1 MRTTFTLFVFLLSF
15 GAVFSQG
22 QSRQYQFPRAAVS
35 SPSFPAPDY
44 AAKLMCVEK
53 PVPAGIAKTK
63 QLYQKKGNKTVSER
77 SAAPALPPMVRGKH
91 FIGNPFGNSTPND
104 NDIAISNDGII
115 VSVIN
120 TNLFFYDAVNDS
132 VLGTQSY
139 DAFTDALGFYED
151 VFDPK
156 VLYDPSEDKF
166 VTVILNGFTDTN
178 TSIIIG
184 FSQSNDPMG
193 LWNLY
198 ALPGNPLNN
207 GTFSDYPMIS
217 LTEKEL
223 FLTINLVIPDST
235 WQTGFD
241 ETLIW
246 QIKKEPG
253 YLGDTLSTAMHNGI
267 SFNGKP
273 IRNLC
278 PVRGGSQLY
287 GPDMYF
293 LSNRNFETQGDTIFM
308 VHTTDTIGAPGFNI
322 EIKQMNADADYF
334 LAGDARQAGVHLFA
348 TNDSR
353 ILGAFYEN
361 NQIQFVQNCMDTNTT
376 FCAVYHGIISNLQ
389 SSNPTVTAKIISDTI
404 CDFGYPNIAY
414 AGNGPGNN
422 NAVIGFNHT
431 APTVKPGCSA
441 IKSDGNFNYTPVLK
455 ITDGASSYVN
465 VLSSLQERWGDYTG
479 IQTKYNSPG
488 EIWTSGYY
496 AYASGFNRLHR
507 AYIGQ
512 VLADS
517 IDNSAG
523 LHHTELNALNG
534 KIFPNPSE
542 DFFSLDFTIEKSQY
556 LSFELY
562 DIHGK
567 LVVLLMRDW
576 VKPGKNIFT
585 FRTSDLSPGTYLLK
599 VNHNTETLH
608 SGLVLKK

>member
-1 MRTTFTLFVFLLSF
+1 MRTFIAAICFCFFSGF
-15 GAVFSQG
+15 VFSQANT
-22 QSRQYQFPRAAVS
+22 QTFNFPRAAVT
-35 SPSFPAPDY
+35 SPSFPKPDY
-44 AAKLMCVEK
+44 AAKLFCTEK
-53 PVPAGIAKTK
+53 PVPVGVQKTK
-63 QLYQKKGNKTVSER
+63 NIYQKKGIQNAPER
-77 SAAPALPPMVRGKH
+77 AAAPPLPPMVRGKH
-91 FIGNPFGNSTPND
+91 FLGNAFGNSTPND
-104 NDIAISNDGII
+104 NDLAISNAGKI

-120 TNLFFYDAVNDS
+120 TNLFFYDAIADS

-139 DAFTDALGFYED
+139 DAFTDALGIYED

-156 VLYDPSEDKF
+156 VIYDPNEDKF
-166 VTVILNGFTDTN
+166 ITVILNGFTDTN

-198 ALPGNPLNN
+198 SLPGNPLNN

-241 ETLIW
+241 ETLVW
-246 QIKKEPG
+246 QIKKEQG
-253 YLGDTLSTAMHNGI
+253 FLGGNISTVMHNGI
-267 SFNGKP
+267 TFNGKP
-273 IRNLC
+273 LRNLC

-293 LSNRNFETQGDTIFM
+293 LSNRNFETQGDTIFL
-308 VHTTDTIGAPGFNI
+308 VHTTDTIGSPNFNI
-322 EIKQMNADADYF
+322 EVKQMNADADYF
-334 LAGDARQAGVHLFA
+334 LAGDARMAGVHLFA

-361 NQIQFVQNCMDTNTT
+361 NQIQFVQNSMDTNTT
-376 FCAVYHGIISNLQ
+376 FCGVYHGIVSNLQ
-389 SSNPTVTAKIISDTI
+389 ATTPTVNAKIIGDTI

-414 AGNGPGNN
+414 AGNGSSNN

-431 APTVKPGCSA
+431 APSVRPGCSA

-465 VLSSLQERWGDYTG
+465 VLSSLQERWGDYSG
-479 IQTKYNSPG
+479 IQTKYNQPG
-488 EIWTSGYY
+488 EIWMSGYY

-523 LHHTELNALNG
+523 LQITQQNEMQG
-534 KIFPNPSE
+534 TIFPNPSA
-542 DFFSLDFTIEKSQY
+542 DFFSIEFTIEKAHY
-556 LSFELY
+556 LSFDLY
-562 DIHGK
+562 DINGK
-567 LVVLLMRDW
+567 LVITLMRDW
-576 VKPGKNIFT
+576 AKPGKNLFS
-585 FRTSDLSPGTYLLK
+585 FRTADLKVGAYLLQ
-599 VNHNTETLH
+599 VNHQGRPLF
-608 SGLVLKK
+608 SGKVLKK

>member
-1 MRTTFTLFVFLLSF
+1 MKAIATLVL
-15 GAVFSQG
+15 FSMFSGLVLG
-22 QSRQYQFPRAAVS
+22 QSQSRSFQFQRAAVT
-35 SPSFPAPDY
+35 SPSFSGPDY
-44 AAKLMCVEK
+44 AAKILCIEK
-53 PVPAGIAKTK
+53 PLPAGAEGSKN
-63 QLYQKKGNKTVSER
+63 LYQKKSTNHLQER
-77 SAAPALPPMVRGKH
+77 AAATPLPPMARGKH
-91 FIGNPFGNSTPND
+91 FLGNAFGNSTPND
-104 NDIAISNDGII
+104 NDLAISNGGKI

-120 TNLFFYDAVNDS
+120 TNLFFYDVNTDS

-139 DAFTDALGFYED
+139 DAFTAPLGAYAD

-156 VLYDPSEDKF
+156 VLYDPVEDKF
-166 VTVILNGFTDTN
+166 ITVILNGFTDTT
-178 TSIIIG
+178 TSIILG

-198 ALPGNPLNN
+198 SLPGNPLNN

-217 LTEKEL
+217 LSEKEL

-235 WQTGFD
+235 WQTGFN

-246 QIKKEPG
+246 QINKQDG
-253 YLGDTLSTAMHNGI
+253 FSGASISTVMHNGI
-267 SFNGKP
+267 TFNGKP

-293 LSNRNFETQGDTIFM
+293 LSNRNFETQGDTIFL
-308 VHTTDTIGAPGFNI
+308 VRTTDTIGSPNFSI
-322 EIKQMNADADYF
+322 EVKQLNSNADYF
-334 LAGDARQAGVHLFA
+334 LAGDARMAGVHVFA

-361 NQIQFVQNCMDTNTT
+361 NQIQFVQNSMDTNTT

-389 SSNPTVTAKIISDTI
+389 ASNPTVNGKIIGDTL

-414 AGNGPGNN
+414 AGNGAGNN

-455 ITDGASSYVN
+455 ITDGATSYVN
-465 VLSSLQERWGDYTG
+465 VLSTLQERWGDYSG
-479 IQTKYNSPG
+479 IQTKYNHPG
-488 EIWTSGYY
+488 EIWMSGYY
-496 AYASGFNRLHR
+496 VYASGFNRLHR

-517 IDNSAG
+517 IPNTAG
-523 LHHTELNALNG
+523 IYPSMEANLDG
-534 KIFPNPSE
+534 QIFPNPSA
-542 DFFSLDFTIEKSQY
+542 DFFSLDINLEKAHY
-556 LSFELY
+556 LSFDLY
-562 DIHGK
+562 DIQGK
-567 LVVLLMRDW
+567 RITTLMRDW
-576 VKPGKNIFT
+576 VKPGKNVFT
-585 FRTSDLSPGTYLLK
+585 FSTRDLDAGTYLLRVTHQGESMFTGK
-599 VNHNTETLH
+599 VMKE
-608 SGLVLKK
+608 